1 MTVYPSELL
10 TLFNES
16 TSVSLVS
23 HKPNIRD
30 VEEYDDW
37 VYVGY
42 CVTMLLIP
50 FRYKRHL
57 FHKLKSLNYTIEI
70 APFHSALIKGNQITF
85 MAILVHCLNEIG
97 CDAVTRSSPGD
108 DASV

>member
-10 TLFNES
+10 TLFSES

-37 VYVGY
+37 VYAGQSVA
-42 CVTMLLIP
+42 MFLIP
-50 FRYKRHL
+50 FRCKKHL

-70 APFHSALIKGNQITF
+70 APFNRALIKGNQVTF
-85 MAILVHCLNEIG
+85 MAILVHCLEEIG
-97 CDAVTRSSPGD
+97 CDG
-108 DASV
+108 